1 GQVCA
6 MKVTV
11 KLFAL
16 LGVYLPPDAKD
27 NQIVVEVEDGATP
40 ASIFARFNV
49 PPENCHLVLVNGVFV
64 APGQRDTYS
73 LEDNDALAA
82 WPPIAGGST
91 A

>member
-1 GQVCA
+1 

-11 KLFAL
+11 KLFAF
-16 LGVYLPPDAKD
+16 LGSYLPPEAAD
-27 NQIVVEVEDGATP
+27 NQIDVEVDEGATP

-64 APGQRDTYS
+64 APGQRDTYT
-73 LEDNDALAA
+73 LEENDALAA

-91 A
+91 S

>member
-1 GQVCA
+1 

-40 ASIFARFNV
+40 ASIFACFNV